1 MADSLDKRYYKISD
15 VSEMLGLPIP
25 TIRFWESQ
33 FSELRPRR
41 SDGGTRRYTPADI
54 ERLRVIRFL
63 VKEKGLKIEAAKEHL
78 RKNRHAVE
86 KTHEVIG
93 RLRDIRRKLTDLLN
107 ALEGRPSK
115 S

>member
-1 MADSLDKRYYKISD
+1 MADSLDKRYYKRSD
-15 VSEMLGLPIP
+15 VSVRLGRPIP
-25 TIRFWESQ
+25 TRRFGEGQ
-33 FSELRPRR
+33 FSELRPGR
-41 SDGGTRRYTPADI
+41 SDGGSGRYTPADI

-93 RLRDIRRKLTDLLN
+93 RLRDIRRKLTDLLD